1 MAHKLVIVESPA
13 KARTIGGY
21 LGKDYVVESS
31 IGHIRDLPNN
41 AADTPAKIK
50 DKPWGRLAV
59 DVDNEFTPYY
69 VVPRDKKSHISKLK
83 SLLKDADELFLA
95 TDEDREG
102 EAIAWHLLDELKP
115 KGIPVKRMVFHEITK
130 QAILDAA
137 DNPRELAMDLV
148 EAQETRRILDRLY
161 GYEVS
166 PVLWKKV
173 MSGLS
178 AGRVQ
183 SVATRLVVD
192 KERQR
197 MAFKI
202 ASYWDLEGTFDA
214 GSKHDQRMFPAKL
227 HSLDGTRVATGAS
240 FGPDGQLKGKSEV
253 VHLDRTRA
261 ESLVSALAD
270 TTYDVRS
277 VEAKPYRRSPYA
289 PFRTTTLQQEAG
301 RKLGMSASVTDV
313 GRPAPLR
320 ERLHHLHAHR
330 LHDAVGRGDPGRA
343 QSRPVSSTA
352 PSTSPTHRA
361 PTPPRSRTPR
371 RRTRRSAPP
380 ASRSARPAQTGLTG
394 DQFRLYEL
402 IWMRTVASQM
412 KDATGQ
418 SVSIRIGGAADDR
431 RGRRVRRLRPRHH
444 LPRLPQGLRR
454 GHRRRR
460 RQGRPGDPAAR
471 PRAGRRGQRRL
482 AERQRPRDQAA
493 GPLHRGHADQ
503 GARGARDRP
512 ALDVRLDHRHDPQ
525 PRLRLQEGHGA
536 GAGLAGVLGDPA
548 AGGALPAARVLRVHR
563 RHGGRA
569 RRDRRRPQGPRHRA
583 HRVLLRL
590 RRRPGPQALVDGLGD
605 IDAKELATFPVGGP
619 DSGINLRVGRYGPY
633 LEGPDD
639 EGNPVGKRANV
650 PDDLPPDELTL
661 EKATE
666 LFANPAG
673 EEIEL
678 GNHPETGLRV
688 VAKNGR
694 YGPYVTEDLP
704 EDAKK
709 NDKPRTGSLFKSMSL
724 DTITLDDAVKLLSLP
739 RVVGVAPPAE
749 GADGEVEG
757 EEITAQNGRYGPY
770 LKKGTDSRSLTTED
784 QLFTVTLD
792 EALKI
797 YAQPKQRGRAA
808 AAPPLKELGNDPV
821 SGQPIVVKSGRFGEY
836 VTDGEYNATLRKDD
850 SVESITTERAAEL
863 LADRRERGPAK
874 KAAKKGAKKAPA
886 KKAPPRRRPPRRPP
900 RRRRR
905 RRPPRRP
912 RPRRPERAGSALVG
926 RRRRVRRVAGLAP
939 RGARSAGLGVGAV
952 LVVGLAVGGRNT
964 ISTMKPT
971 SGTSP
976 MRYHQPLRPVS
987 CRRRTAAARPGRNI
1001 ASAPSTESSG

>member
-83 SLLKDADELFLA
+83 SLLKDADELYLA

-115 KGIPVKRMVFHEITK
+115 KKDVTVKRMVFHEITK

-137 DNPRELAMDLV
+137 ANPRDLAMDLV

-192 KERQR
+192 RERQR
-197 MAFKI
+197 IAFRV

-227 HSLDGTRVATGAS
+227 HSLDGKRVASGGS
-240 FGPDGQLKGKSEV
+240 FGPDGQLKAGADV

-270 TTYDVRS
+270 TSYDVRS
-277 VEAKPYRRSPYA
+277 VESKPYRRSPYA

-301 RKLGMSASVTDV
+301 RKLGMSASVTMSVAQRLYENGYITYMRTDSTTLSDGAINAARTQARDLYGAEYV
-313 GRPAPLR
+313 PDKPRTYTSKVKNAQEAHEAIRPAG
-320 ERLHHLHAHR
+320 E
-330 LHDAVGRGDPGRA
+330 
-343 QSRPVSSTA
+343 SF
-352 PSTSPTHRA
+352 
-361 PTPPRSRTPR
+361 RT
-371 RRTRRSAPP
+371 
-380 ASRSARPAQTGLTG
+380 PAQTGLTG

-418 SVSIRIGGAADDR
+418 SVSIRLGGPATTGEDVVFSASGRVITFHGFLKAYVEGTDDGGAKDDQETR
-431 RGRRVRRLRPRHH
+431 LPALEQGDAVSAASLSANGHETKPPARYTEATLIKELEDREIGRPSTYASIIGTILNRGYVYKKGTALVPAWLAFSVIRLMEEHFPRHVSYEFTAAMEDV
-444 LPRLPQGLRR
+444 LDEIAGGRKDRVSELTEFYYGSDSVQGLR
-454 GHRRRR
+454 
-460 RQGRPGDPAAR
+460 D
-471 PRAGRRGQRRL
+471 
-482 AERQRPRDQAA
+482 
-493 GPLHRGHADQ
+493 
-503 GARGARDRP
+503 
-512 ALDVRLDHRHDPQ
+512 
-525 PRLRLQEGHGA
+525 
-536 GAGLAGVLGDPA
+536 
-548 AGGALPAARVLRVHR
+548 
-563 RHGGRA
+563 
-569 RRDRRRPQGPRHRA
+569 
-583 HRVLLRL
+583 
-590 RRRPGPQALVDGLGD
+590 LVTGLGD
-605 IDAKELATFPVGGP
+605 IDARELATFPVGGP
-619 DSGINLRVGRYGPY
+619 DSGIHLRVGRYGPY

-639 EGNPVGKRANV
+639 EGNPTGKRANV

-661 EKATE
+661 EKAKE

-673 EEIEL
+673 EEIQL
-678 GNHPETGLRV
+678 GRHPETGLEV

-694 YGPYVTEDLP
+694 YGPYVTELLP
-704 EDAKK
+704 EDAPKK
-709 NDKPRTGSLFKSMSL
+709 DKPRTGSLFKSMSL
-724 DTITLDDAVKLLSLP
+724 DTVTLDDAVKLLSLP
-739 RVVGVAPPAE
+739 RVVG
-749 GADGEVEG
+749 ADPESG

-770 LKKGTDSRSLTTED
+770 LKKGTDSRSLTSEE
-784 QLFTVTLD
+784 QLFTVDLD

-797 YAQPKQRGRAA
+797 YSQPKQRGRAA

-821 SGQPIVVKSGRFGEY
+821 SGNPIVVKSGRFGEY

-874 KAAKKGAKKAPA
+874 KAAKKTTKKAPAKKTAAKKAPA
-886 KKAPPRRRPPRRPP
+886 KK
-900 RRRRR
+900 
-905 RRPPRRP
+905 
-912 RPRRPERAGSALVG
+912 
-926 RRRRVRRVAGLAP
+926 
-939 RGARSAGLGVGAV
+939 
-952 LVVGLAVGGRNT
+952 
-964 ISTMKPT
+964 
-971 SGTSP
+971 
-976 MRYHQPLRPVS
+976 
-987 CRRRTAAARPGRNI
+987 TAAKKTATK
-1001 ASAPSTESSG
+1001 AAKKS